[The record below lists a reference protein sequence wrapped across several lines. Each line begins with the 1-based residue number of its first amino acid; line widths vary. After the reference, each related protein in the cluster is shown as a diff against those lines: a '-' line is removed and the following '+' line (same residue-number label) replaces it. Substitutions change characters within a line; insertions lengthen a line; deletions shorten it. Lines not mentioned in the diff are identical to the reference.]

1 MNHYSY
7 GLACFIA
14 KLGWAS
20 VFIYLWI
27 MALGWLDTPLLW
39 QHIPFMIFTAITII
53 SSIVVFFGKQ
63 DINV

>member
-27 MALGWLDTPLLW
+27 MALGW
-39 QHIPFMIFTAITII
+39 HIPFMIFTAITII